1 MIDRDQT
8 LVLFTASYPYGIS
21 ETFLETEIIYLSKSF
36 SKIYIIPYNIGE
48 SLRSLPSNVEVV
60 ENIDDSNYNR
70 SKIVRLYG
78 WQIGKILSIE
88 LLKGRVFHREIHY
101 TISLLLRLFER
112 ARLLEKWILSSDN
125 RDDIVFYSYW
135 FTEWSTILSILKSRD
150 IIKIFFSKAH
160 RFDLYEYRSKYG
172 FIPFREF
179 QLKHIDRLILI
190 SEDGLNYI
198 SQKYPKYK
206 DRYILH
212 KLGTEEMGIN
222 QFQPKDHIVILSIS
236 SLVLV
241 KRVGLLI
248 EILSSVKSKVKWIH
262 FGEGRLY
269 KEINTRA
276 EALPSNIEYDMRGA
290 VSNISIYHF
299 LQNNSI
305 DLFINLSSSEGLPVS
320 IMEVISFGI
329 PVFAT
334 DVGGTREIVN
344 EKSGILLDRDID
356 TIEIANKIDN
366 LRSSHIYS
374 AEFRSGV
381 RNFWRENYLAKENY
395 SKLITSLKEF
405 DK

>member
-198 SQKYPKYK
+198 SQKTALNA
-206 DRYILH
+206 IL
-212 KLGTEEMGIN
+212 
-222 QFQPKDHIVILSIS
+222 
-236 SLVLV
+236 
-241 KRVGLLI
+241 
-248 EILSSVKSKVKWIH
+248 LSSPDRKDPCL
-262 FGEGRLY
+262 FRLL
-269 KEINTRA
+269 KHCTGTIFRERLRA
-276 EALPSNIEYDMRGA
+276 WSVPAEKPEKMRGA
-290 VSNISIYHF
+290 Y
-299 LQNNSI
+299 
-305 DLFINLSSSEGLPVS
+305 
-320 IMEVISFGI
+320 
-329 PVFAT
+329 
-334 DVGGTREIVN
+334 
-344 EKSGILLDRDID
+344 
-356 TIEIANKIDN
+356 
-366 LRSSHIYS
+366 
-374 AEFRSGV
+374 
-381 RNFWRENYLAKENY
+381 
-395 SKLITSLKEF
+395 
-405 DK
+405 